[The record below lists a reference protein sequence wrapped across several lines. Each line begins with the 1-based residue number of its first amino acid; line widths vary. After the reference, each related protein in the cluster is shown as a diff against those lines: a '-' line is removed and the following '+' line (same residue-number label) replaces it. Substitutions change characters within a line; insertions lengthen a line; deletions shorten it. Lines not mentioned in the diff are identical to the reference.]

1 MTFAH
6 VMGIPV
12 EESALA
18 LAPAGA
24 AIVAGLAVVA
34 RSTATKIVEW
44 LRHAAD
50 QDHVAFGEPASLRR
64 DAPSHGV
71 GRPKDR

>member
-12 EESALA
+12 EESSLA

-24 AIVAGLAVVA
+24 AIVSLLAVVA
-34 RSTATKIVEW
+34 RSTVAGLVDW
-44 LRHAAD
+44 LR
-50 QDHVAFGEPASLRR
+50 
-64 DAPSHGV
+64 
-71 GRPKDR
+71 GRS

>member
-6 VMGIPV
+6 VMGVPI

-24 AIVAGLAVVA
+24 AIVTGAVVVA
-34 RSTATKIVEW
+34 RSQLAAIVA
-44 LRHAAD
+44 R
-50 QDHVAFGEPASLRR
+50 LRR
-64 DAPSHGV
+64 
-71 GRPKDR
+71 R

>member
-1 MTFAH
+1 MMFAH

-24 AIVAGLAVVA
+24 AIATGLAVVA
-34 RSTATKIVEW
+34 RSA
-44 LRHAAD
+44 
-50 QDHVAFGEPASLRR
+50 
-64 DAPSHGV
+64 V
-71 GRPKDR
+71 GRIVGLLRCRR

>member
-6 VMGIPV
+6 VMGMPL

-24 AIVAGLAVVA
+24 AIVTGLTVIT
-34 RSTATKIVEW
+34 RSTACRIVGW
-44 LRHAAD
+44 LRC
-50 QDHVAFGEPASLRR
+50 RR
-64 DAPSHGV
+64 
-71 GRPKDR
+71 

>member
-12 EESALA
+12 EESALT

-24 AIVAGLAVVA
+24 AIVSGVALFA
-34 RSTATKIVEW
+34 RSKLAGIVGWVRRHRCADTETAPDDE
-44 LRHAAD
+44 R
-50 QDHVAFGEPASLRR
+50 ASRR
-64 DAPSHGV
+64 RRA
-71 GRPKDR
+71 R

>member
-12 EESALA
+12 EETALA

-24 AIVAGLAVVA
+24 AILAGLAVLA
-34 RSTATKIVEW
+34 RSTAGRI
-44 LRHAAD
+44 AARLCPRS
-50 QDHVAFGEPASLRR
+50 HRR
-64 DAPSHGV
+64 QDAP
-71 GRPKDR
+71 